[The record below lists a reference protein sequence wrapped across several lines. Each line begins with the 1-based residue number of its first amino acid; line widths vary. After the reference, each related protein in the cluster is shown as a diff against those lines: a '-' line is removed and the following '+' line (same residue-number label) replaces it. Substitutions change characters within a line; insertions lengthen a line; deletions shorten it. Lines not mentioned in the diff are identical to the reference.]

1 MFISFSSFSILFKS
15 SLRNFN
21 GDIILLVCTCVVLG
35 VSNTFRLGAGLA
47 CQFRCWFRF
56 WFSCFFRCL
65 FLTCIFYLILK
76 LLTIFSLA
84 LRINSMLF
92 QKYIFSTGFNL
103 YLIPWIYWLILHQHL
118 LMSKCLR
125 LYLLKTIRS
134 EYLLEICCFFPVF
147 DL

>member
-15 SLRNFN
+15 SIRNFN
-21 GDIILLVCTCVVLG
+21 GDIVLLVCACVVLG

-84 LRINSMLF
+84 LRINSMLL
-92 QKYIFSTGFNL
+92 QKDIFSTGFNL
-103 YLIPWIYWLILHQHL
+103 YLNPWIYWLILHQHL
-118 LMSKCLR
+118 LMSKFPR

-134 EYLLEICCFFPVF
+134 EYLLKISCFFPVF